1 MSSHPQ
7 HLASDSVTAEITQA
21 IAAQRDMDPTEL
33 EPPLYTVVDTEALND
48 LFSTTKH
55 GPRCGQISFSYCGQ
69 RVTVRSDDGVEIEIE
84 DGDRDR
90 TGIGIEYADNQNVG
104 DRR

>member
-7 HLASDSVTAEITQA
+7 HLASDSVTAELVQA
-21 IAAQRDMDPTEL
+21 IATERDTDPTEL

-48 LFSTTKH
+48 LFAPTKH
-55 GPRCGQISFSYCGQ
+55 GPRKGQISFSYCGQ

-84 DGDRDR
+84 DGDR
-90 TGIGIEYADNQNVG
+90 TGIGIEYADDRNVG